1 MYDAVEDPYC
11 YPGTTVLKNKLKLKK
26 QEELDAF
33 EAEITAQRAEEPLPA
48 GKLTYPH
55 YRAIHKHLFQDV
67 YDWAGKIRVV
77 RISKGG
83 SMFCY
88 PESIDREMSKLFS
101 TLAGQKQFKGTTPDE
116 FSIKAAHFLADLN
129 AIHPFR
135 EGNGR
140 TQLTLL
146 TLLAESAGHPL
157 AMERLDPDKVMQAM
171 IDSFRGDEKPLAA
184 LIADLVEQQDFGD
197 ENRSGLPGGRGIRR
211 SRF

>member
-11 YPGTTVLKNKLKLKK
+11 YPGTTVLKNKLKLKTQK
-26 QEELDAF
+26 ELDEF

-48 GKLTYPH
+48 GNLTYPH

-67 YDWAGKIRVV
+67 YDWAGKIRTV

-101 TLAGQKQFKGTTPDE
+101 TLAGQQRLKGTTPDK
-116 FSIKAAHFLADLN
+116 FATKAAHFLAELN

-140 TQLTLL
+140 TQLTFL
-146 TLLAESAGHPL
+146 TLLAETAGHPL
-157 AMERLDPDKVMQAM
+157 AMQRLDPEKVMQAM
-171 IDSFRGDEKPLAA
+171 IDSFGGDEKPLAA
-184 LIADLVEQQDFGD
+184 LIRDLVEK
-197 ENRSGLPGGRGIRR
+197 
-211 SRF
+211 